1 MKPFDIFLIVVS
13 TFFLGTNLVA
23 VKIGVGEFPPL
34 FLMGLRFSV
43 VVLILIGFV
52 KPPKGSMAA
61 VIVLFSTPQ
70 LFLLSFLVED
80 GQMAALGSASPIGWF
95 SLLYAAVVASIIGY
109 GLWYYLIAKFKVSA
123 ITPYALL
130 SPLFGITA
138 AVLLLGDEMTTARIV
153 GGMLTLIG
161 VAFVQSRSNKAVAQ
175 EK

>member
-61 VIVLFSTPQ
+61 VTVLFSTPHTN
-70 LFLLSFLVED
+70 LH
-80 GQMAALGSASPIGWF
+80 
-95 SLLYAAVVASIIGY
+95 
-109 GLWYYLIAKFKVSA
+109 K
-123 ITPYALL
+123 
-130 SPLFGITA
+130 
-138 AVLLLGDEMTTARIV
+138 
-153 GGMLTLIG
+153 
-161 VAFVQSRSNKAVAQ
+161 
-175 EK
+175 